1 MSPILPK
8 EEGPMAKVEFIDPR
22 IEVFLTEEG
31 MSKIKDVQTS
41 LKERM
46 PEGAKT
52 TPLKGAYTGMLD
64 RLIGTHSLLIGT
76 YPIL

>member
-1 MSPILPK
+1 
-8 EEGPMAKVEFIDPR
+8 MAKVEFIDPR
-22 IEVFLTEEG
+22 LEVFLTEEG

-52 TPLKGAYTGMLD
+52 TLLKGAYTGMLD
-64 RLIGTHSLLIGT
+64 RLIGTHSLVIEN

>member
-1 MSPILPK
+1 
-8 EEGPMAKVEFIDPR
+8 MAKGELMDPR
-22 IEVFLTEEG
+22 LEVFLTEEG
-31 MSKIKDVQTS
+31 MSKIKDVQTH

-52 TPLKGAYTGMLD
+52 TALKGAYTGMLD
-64 RLIGTHSLLIGT
+64 RLLGTHFLLIEI

>member
-8 EEGPMAKVEFIDPR
+8 EESPMAKVEFIDPR
-22 IEVFLTEEG
+22 LEVFLTEEG
-31 MSKIKDVQTS
+31 MSKIKDVQTH

-52 TPLKGAYTGMLD
+52 TALKGAYTGMLD
-64 RLIGTHSLLIGT
+64 SLLGTHSL
-76 YPIL
+76 